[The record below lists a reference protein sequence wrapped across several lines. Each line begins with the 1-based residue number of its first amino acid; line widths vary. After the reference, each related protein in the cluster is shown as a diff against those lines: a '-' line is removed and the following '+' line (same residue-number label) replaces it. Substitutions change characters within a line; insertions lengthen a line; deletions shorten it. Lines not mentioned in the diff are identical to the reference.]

1 MGVVVGGSIVK
12 LCEDTLLSLTP
23 SYKDSEPC
31 VLSVSLLS
39 FFAGLLGTGHVMWTP
54 FSLQ

>member
-12 LCEDTLLSLTP
+12 LCEDTLLSLTL
-23 SYKDSEPC
+23 SYKDSEPR